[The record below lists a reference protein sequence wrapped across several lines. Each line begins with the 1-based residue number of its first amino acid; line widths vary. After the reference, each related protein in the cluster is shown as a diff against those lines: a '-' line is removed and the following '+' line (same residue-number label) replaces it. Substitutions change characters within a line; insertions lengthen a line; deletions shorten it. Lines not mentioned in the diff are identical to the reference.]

1 MDADVKKA
9 IYMSILT
16 LAACGQANSSGVTSD
31 EATEI
36 ANRHFHEVL
45 PQVPLNMMTV
55 ESEEAGSRWRITY
68 HSPENST
75 GGRPLVVEVDR
86 RTGNMTQGL
95 R

>member
-1 MDADVKKA
+1 MKNA
-9 IYMSILT
+9 IYMSILA
-16 LAACGQANSSGVTSD
+16 LAACDQADSNAVTSY

-55 ESEEAGSRWRITY
+55 ESEEAGSRWRISY
-68 HSPENST
+68 RSPENST

-86 RTGNMTQGL
+86 QTGNIIQGL